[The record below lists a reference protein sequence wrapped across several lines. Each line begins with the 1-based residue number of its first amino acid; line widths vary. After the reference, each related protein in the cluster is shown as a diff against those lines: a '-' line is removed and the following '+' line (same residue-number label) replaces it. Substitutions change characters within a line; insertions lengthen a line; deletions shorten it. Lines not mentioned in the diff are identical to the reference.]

1 MSISAGWYEAIIDNA
16 LGGWGSRSTAF
27 SPEVRA
33 AYIAALRDP
42 AHVHAICE
50 EYRAAETLD
59 HEHDAEDRRA
69 GRRIKCPMLVLWSGH
84 GPLNTWYVGWGG
96 PLALWRLWADDVG
109 GGPLEAGHFFPE
121 EIPDRTAQELSD
133 FFAGS

>member
-1 MSISAGWYEAIIDNA
+1 MRAGFTSEAGD
-16 LGGWGSRSTAF
+16 
-27 SPEVRA
+27 
-33 AYIAALRDP
+33 ALRDP
-42 AHVHAICE
+42 AHAICE
-50 EYRAAETLD
+50 EYRAAATLD

-69 GRRIKCPMLVLWSGH
+69 GRRIKCPTLGLWSGH
-84 GPLNTWYVGWGG
+84 GPLNTWYTDVGG
-96 PLALWRLWADDVG
+96 PLALWRLWADDVC